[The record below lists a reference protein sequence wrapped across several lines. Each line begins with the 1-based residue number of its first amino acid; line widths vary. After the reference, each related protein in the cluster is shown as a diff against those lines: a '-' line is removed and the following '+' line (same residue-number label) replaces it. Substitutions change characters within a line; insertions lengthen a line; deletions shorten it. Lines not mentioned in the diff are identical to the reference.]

1 MKTWSYLLAP
11 FAAWL
16 AAGCLKFAIN
26 SLRAGK
32 PAFGLIGYGGMPS
45 NHSAIVSSMAA
56 LTALREGLDS
66 AAFGVALTLAFIV
79 MLDAASLRRQVGRHA
94 QALNERGF
102 YYQREKNWQAAA
114 DDFAKAAE
122 YSQWLENPTERQ
134 MMHAAA
140 QRGLGF
146 TLIERG
152 RWQEAE
158 AIYQKLL
165 EENPQDERAR
175 NELEYIHQQ
184 RAKQPPI

>member
-56 LTALREGLDS
+56 LTVLREGLDS

-94 QALNERGF
+94 QALNELRPEEKARL
-102 YYQREKNWQAAA
+102 RERMGHTPFEIAGGIAVGCA
-114 DDFAKAAE
+114 VA
-122 YSQWLENPTERQ
+122 WLLR
-134 MMHAAA
+134 
-140 QRGLGF
+140 
-146 TLIERG
+146 
-152 RWQEAE
+152 
-158 AIYQKLL
+158 
-165 EENPQDERAR
+165 
-175 NELEYIHQQ
+175 
-184 RAKQPPI
+184 